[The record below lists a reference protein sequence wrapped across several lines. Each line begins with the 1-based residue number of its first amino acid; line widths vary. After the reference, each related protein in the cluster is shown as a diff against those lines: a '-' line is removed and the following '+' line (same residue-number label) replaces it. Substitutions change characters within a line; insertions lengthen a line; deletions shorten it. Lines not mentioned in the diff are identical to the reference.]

1 MNTNIMTSLINT
13 ITASRV
19 WRSFFRHGWPDNPLD
34 RSLVMTTNIFFHL
47 HPVKVSRRSLRSR
60 YSLGLGLISTIL
72 FMILTGTGALLMF
85 FYTPSIERAYGDILA
100 LQTQV
105 PLGQLMRNIHRWA
118 AHLMIIAVV
127 LHMFRVFYT
136 GAYKPPREFNWIVGV
151 FLLLLTLGASFTG
164 YLLPW
169 DQLAYWAITVGTN
182 IAGYIPVI
190 GKALKGALIGGVEV
204 GHPALIRFYV
214 LHIMVIPG
222 LMILLISLHLWRV
235 RKDGGLAAQ
244 EVLVEAQRSRGAE
257 AQGSSDPT
265 TSEIENP
272 QSKTQPSEIFP
283 KDRRKT
289 YGLMALVRGESRMV
303 DRGPDDT
310 VFAFPV
316 MAIIEIVL
324 FLGTFLIVLLFSLL
338 RNAPLEEIA
347 NPMLTTNPA
356 KAPWY
361 FVGLQEMLEHM
372 HPTLAGIIFPSLLVL
387 FLIVLPYLDRTR
399 DNIGLWF
406 TSTRGKRI
414 ALLTTVYTLIVV
426 PLYIALDNLIDP
438 RETLRGVLPSLVLQ
452 TVLPV
457 LILGV
462 VIVIPL
468 LILRR
473 WRPTVREV
481 MIVLFTGLFVSAVVF
496 TISGFLFRGPGFELY
511 WPWQMPDG
519 YNPWDSL

>member
-1 MNTNIMTSLINT
+1 MENPIGTVTS
-13 ITASRV
+13 SRV

-47 HPVKVSRRSLRSR
+47 HPVRVSRRSLRSS
-60 YSLGLGLISTIL
+60 YSLGLGVISVIL
-72 FMILTGTGALLMF
+72 FLILLGTGVLVMF
-85 FYTPSIERAYGDILA
+85 FYTPSVERAYGDILA
-100 LQTQV
+100 LQTEI
-105 PLGQLMRNIHRWA
+105 PLGQLIRNMHRWA
-118 AHLMIIAVV
+118 AHLMVIVVV
-127 LHMFRVFYT
+127 LHMLRVFYT
-136 GAYKPPREFNWIVGV
+136 AAYKQPREFNWIVGV
-151 FLLLLTLGASFTG
+151 LLLLLTLGASFTG

-182 IAGYIPVI
+182 IVGYTPVI
-190 GKALKGALIGGVEV
+190 GNAVKGALIGGVEV

-222 LMILLISLHLWRV
+222 AMMLLVSIHLWRV
-235 RKDGGLAAQ
+235 RKDGGLAANK
-244 EVLVEAQRSRGAE
+244 LSIDNSQRDQPVPERQQATAVQKQPAKDS
-257 AQGSSDPT
+257 
-265 TSEIENP
+265 N
-272 QSKTQPSEIFP
+272 QPSEIFP
-283 KDRRKT
+283 KDGRKT

-310 VFAFPV
+310 VFAFPIV
-316 MAIIEIVL
+316 LIIEAVL
-324 FLGTFLIVLLFSLL
+324 FLGTLLTVLLFSLV

-372 HPTLAGIIFPSLLVL
+372 HPALAGIIFPLLLVL
-387 FLIVLPYLDRTR
+387 FLIVLPYLDRSHN
-399 DNIGLWF
+399 NIGIWF
-406 TSTRGKRI
+406 TSPRGKRI
-414 ALLTTVYTLIVV
+414 ALLTMAYTLIVL
-426 PLYIALDNLIDP
+426 PLYITLDNLIDP
-438 RETLRGVLPSLVLQ
+438 REALRGVLSPLILQ

-462 VIVIPL
+462 IIVIPL

-473 WRPTVREV
+473 WQPTVREV

-511 WPWQMPDG
+511 WPWNMPDG
-519 YNPWDSL
+519 YSPWDSL

>member
-1 MNTNIMTSLINT
+1 MNIMTNLT
-13 ITASRV
+13 DAITASRV

-47 HPVKVSRRSLRSR
+47 HPVKVSRRSLRIR

-72 FMILTGTGALLMF
+72 FLILTGTGVLLMF
-85 FYTPSIERAYGDILA
+85 FYTPSVERAYGDILA
-100 LQTQV
+100 LQTQL

-118 AHLMIIAVV
+118 AHLMVIAVV
-127 LHMFRVFYT
+127 LHMVRVFYT

-151 FLLLLTLGASFTG
+151 LLLLLTLGASFTG

-169 DQLAYWAITVGTN
+169 DQLAYWAITVGAN
-182 IAGYIPVI
+182 IAGYTPVI
-190 GKALKGALIGGVEV
+190 GNALKGALIGGVEV

-235 RKDGGLAAQ
+235 RKDGGLAANELPVDSGQGDQPLPEPQQ
-244 EVLVEAQRSRGAE
+244 ETAVKKQTA
-257 AQGSSDPT
+257 T
-265 TSEIENP
+265 
-272 QSKTQPSEIFP
+272 EIFP

-289 YGLMALVRGESRMV
+289 YGLMALVRGGSRMV
-303 DRGPDDT
+303 DHGPDDT

-316 MAIIEIVL
+316 VAIIETVL
-324 FLGTFLIVLLFSLL
+324 FLGTLLVVLLFSLA
-338 RNAPLEEIA
+338 RDAPLEEIA

-372 HPTLAGIIFPSLLVL
+372 HPTLAGIIFPLLLVL
-387 FLIVLPYLDRTR
+387 FLIVLPYLDRAR
-399 DNIGLWF
+399 DNIGFWF

-414 ALLTTVYTLIVV
+414 AILTTMYTLIVV

-438 RETLRGVLPSLVLQ
+438 REMWREALPPLVLQ
-452 TVLPV
+452 IVLPV

-473 WRPTVREV
+473 WQPTVREV

-496 TISGFLFRGPGFELY
+496 TVSGFLFRGPGFELY